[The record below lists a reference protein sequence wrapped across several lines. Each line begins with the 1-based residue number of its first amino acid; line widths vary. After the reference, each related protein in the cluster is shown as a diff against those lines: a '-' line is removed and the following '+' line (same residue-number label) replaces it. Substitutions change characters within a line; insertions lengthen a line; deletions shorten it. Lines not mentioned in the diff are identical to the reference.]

1 MSGALTRYRVAAYVV
16 GVMLLV
22 LVLVAMPMKYLGD
35 NATPVAVIGPIHGWL
50 FAIYLVITFDLARR
64 TSWPLRRTLGV
75 MVAGTIP
82 FLSFVVERKVVRWMR
97 AEAGT
102 STAAA
107 PSTPAVPAPAPAAPA
122 PAPAEK
128 ITSSSAN

>member
-1 MSGALTRYRVAAYVV
+1 MSGAFKRYRVAAYAV
-16 GVMLLV
+16 GVLLLL

-35 NATPVAVIGPIHGWL
+35 TPELVEIIGPVHGWL

-82 FLSFVVERKVVRWMR
+82 FVSFVAERKVTGWVA
-97 AEAGT
+97 AEVAPPA
-102 STAAA
+102 TA
-107 PSTPAVPAPAPAAPA
+107 
-122 PAPAEK
+122 
-128 ITSSSAN
+128 